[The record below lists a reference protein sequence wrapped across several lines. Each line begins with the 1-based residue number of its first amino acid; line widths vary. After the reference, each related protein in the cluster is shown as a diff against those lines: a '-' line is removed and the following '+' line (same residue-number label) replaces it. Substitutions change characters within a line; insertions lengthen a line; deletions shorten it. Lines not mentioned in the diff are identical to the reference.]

1 VADAIHKITGKSRD
15 GIKRDFLKVAEQVT
29 EADLA
34 SEDAK
39 LEAASKELTK
49 RPRRRDEEA
58 E

>member
-1 VADAIHKITGKSRD
+1 VADAIHHITGKSRD

-34 SEDAK
+34 EQDAK
-39 LEAASKELTK
+39 LEEASKAITT